1 MKIPL
6 KNDGETEW
14 KYELIINNE
23 TISDIVKGN
32 SFSIN
37 LTRGS
42 ENSNYD
48 LIIKSKDGLSQLKV
62 ITGILSKNVKSQI
75 KSQELNKNQIRL
87 KRIA

>member
-48 LIIKSKDGLSQLKV
+48 LIIKSKDGY
-62 ITGILSKNVKSQI
+62 SK
-75 KSQELNKNQIRL
+75 
-87 KRIA
+87 